1 MTDIKVLPRE
11 TWLNSLPRAEA
22 DLIRE
27 GDAAQ
32 EMSARHSRRGEYARA
47 AHWGRVA
54 TACYDERRKLAD
66 ARVTAA

>member
-1 MTDIKVLPRE
+1 MPDVKILPRE
-11 TWLNSLPRAEA
+11 TWLQSLPRAEA

-32 EMSARHSRRGEYARA
+32 EVSKRYSRRNELDKA

-54 TACYDERRKLAD
+54 TVCYDERRRLAE
-66 ARVTAA
+66 ARTTA